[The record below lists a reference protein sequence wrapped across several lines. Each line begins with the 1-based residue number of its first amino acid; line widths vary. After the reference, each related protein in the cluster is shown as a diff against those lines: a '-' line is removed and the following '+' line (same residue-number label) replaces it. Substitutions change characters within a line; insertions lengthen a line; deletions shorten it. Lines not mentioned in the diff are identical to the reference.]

1 MDFEQF
7 YPTPLE
13 LGRTVCSFFQERPTK
28 VLEPSAGQGHLLRA
42 LRERYATLGKD
53 RIDVYEIDPERHP
66 LLREQA
72 TVCGMDF
79 LESGDLSRY
88 SHILMNPPFRQGVTH
103 VLHAW
108 NHLFSGEIVAILN
121 ASGVREP
128 TTKEEMRLARLIEQ
142 YGRVQYA
149 EGAFQTE
156 ETIRKTSVEVA
167 LVYLNKEPSDQFWNG
182 DILERLEQDTQRF
195 RPEQEPAAPQ
205 GLALSAGQIPALV
218 RAFRAAW
225 EARKEQILA
234 THRADRYTRF
244 FQAEMQKV
252 LGQEGYQA
260 PSDLHKDLQTAYEA
274 LRHMAWMSV
283 LHTPEFQKH
292 LTRKAQAEI
301 QAKFEDIEKLEF
313 SVSNIYGFL
322 QGLTL
327 QQGAINAQMVCDLF
341 DQITYANSEN
351 CLFYRWKSNEKHRV
365 GMALQ
370 RKRFILSGFSL
381 EGWKTCL
388 GYSERRELEEIDKI
402 FALVDGKREVEASLT
417 SLFDGHMDELRA
429 GERLEST
436 YFEIRFYPG
445 IGTIHFYP
453 KNQKLIDRIN
463 TIVGKHRGWMPESF
477 TPDPEPNYKAAE
489 RMTKQVIRKMS
500 RYALRDAFGGRYRE
514 ESETELNDA
523 FEQAVAEGGVP
534 NFWAARLEGG
544 NAKTRPRQS
553 QRALALA

>member
-13 LGRTVCSFFQERPTK
+13 LGRTLCSFFQERPTK

-182 DILERLEQDTQRF
+182 DILERLEQVLELYCAR
-195 RPEQEPAAPQ
+195 Q
-205 GLALSAGQIPALV
+205 GWTFEIIADLGSGMNYHKKGLKRLLDAVIDGQVGRLV
-218 RAFRAAW
+218 
-225 EARKEQILA
+225 I
-234 THRADRYTRF
+234 T
-244 FQAEMQKV
+244 
-252 LGQEGYQA
+252 
-260 PSDLHKDLQTAYEA
+260 HKDRLLRFGAELVFAICEA
-274 LRHMAWMSV
+274 KNVEVVILNQGEDSTFEEDLAKDV
-283 LHTPEFQKH
+283 LEIITVIGIK
-292 LTRKAQAEI
+292 LGSAEI
-301 QAKFEDIEKLEF
+301 K
-313 SVSNIYGFL
+313 
-322 QGLTL
+322 
-327 QQGAINAQMVCDLF
+327 
-341 DQITYANSEN
+341 
-351 CLFYRWKSNEKHRV
+351 
-365 GMALQ
+365 
-370 RKRFILSGFSL
+370 
-381 EGWKTCL
+381 
-388 GYSERRELEEIDKI
+388 
-402 FALVDGKREVEASLT
+402 
-417 SLFDGHMDELRA
+417 
-429 GERLEST
+429 
-436 YFEIRFYPG
+436 
-445 IGTIHFYP
+445 
-453 KNQKLIDRIN
+453 
-463 TIVGKHRGWMPESF
+463 
-477 TPDPEPNYKAAE
+477 
-489 RMTKQVIRKMS
+489 
-500 RYALRDAFGGRYRE
+500 
-514 ESETELNDA
+514 
-523 FEQAVAEGGVP
+523 
-534 NFWAARLEGG
+534 
-544 NAKTRPRQS
+544 
-553 QRALALA
+553 RALDGL